1 MGMGLFLVTCRNHK
15 IYPIPSPT
23 LPLKGR
29 GKIKGVFAK
38 VATAPFSA
46 IATRAQALRP
56 YKITSVLRVSGV
68 CHSMSV
74 KYLSFFNLNDDPF
87 RLTPDTAY
95 FYNSPAHAT
104 ALQSLEYCVTHK
116 EGFCVLTGD
125 PGTGKTTILRLF
137 TEKWKERAE
146 IALIMT
152 PRLMPDEF
160 FRAILDDFKIPLSD
174 SKNEMLK
181 SFRDFLLTHAAND
194 KRIAIIVDEAQEL
207 PDTTLEELRLLSNLE
222 TEKEKLLQ
230 IILIGQPELSNKLIR
245 NPLRQLNQRIT
256 VRVKLNPLTAAET
269 SDYINTRLIKG
280 GNSSLLFNQ
289 KAKELIYSLSKGIPR
304 TINLLSSRG
313 LMSAFLEGTHEV
325 TEKHIE
331 QGATDVMEATVPVI
345 TPKAFPTRTI
355 AVAAAAVCVAIAI
368 GAGYFFL
375 TRKPA
380 ENRTVAAEPSAGA
393 KPVTAQV
400 SSVRQN
406 PAPPAAKPVTV
417 PPVSFATAVSK
428 EAADIDASQMVFQ
441 AFNAMT
447 AAWNLSPIPQFS
459 AQKGT
464 AQKYLATL
472 ALQRGMELINFDGN
486 VEGII
491 EMGYP
496 LILHIKPTESDKEIY
511 AALTG
516 VANGEFIISPPLGGK
531 QRLTK
536 LELESIWHGKAIIL
550 WKNYEKIPAYL
561 PNGDRTPATLAV
573 QKLLGNAGIAVD
585 KNGVFDQKTSDA
597 LKSFQNL
604 KGLEATGRPGPKTL
618 LYLYQNSTGF
628 FRPVLRQ

>member
-1 MGMGLFLVTCRNHK
+1 
-15 IYPIPSPT
+15 
-23 LPLKGR
+23 
-29 GKIKGVFAK
+29 
-38 VATAPFSA
+38 
-46 IATRAQALRP
+46 
-56 YKITSVLRVSGV
+56 
-68 CHSMSV
+68 MSV

-160 FRAILDDFKIPLSD
+160 FRAILDDFKIPLSE

-181 SFRDFLLTHAAND
+181 SFRDFLLYHAADD

-230 IILIGQPELSNKLIR
+230 IILIGQPELSNKLLR

-289 KAKELIYSLSKGIPR
+289 KAKELIFNLSKGIPR
-304 TINLLSSRG
+304 TINLLASRG

-325 TEKHIE
+325 LDKHIE
-331 QGATDVMEATVPVI
+331 QGASDVMEATVPVI
-345 TPKAFPTRTI
+345 TPRVFPYRTI
-355 AVAAAAVCVAIAI
+355 AVAAAGVLTAVALGFGI
-368 GAGYFFL
+368 YSFS
-375 TRKPA
+375 RKAPDNRNPA
-380 ENRTVAAEPSAGA
+380 VDQSPST
-393 KPVTAQV
+393 KPVVVAEQPKTAIQPEK
-400 SSVRQN
+400 SAA
-406 PAPPAAKPVTV
+406 PAIPL
-417 PPVSFATAVSK
+417 SFAETVSK
-428 EAADIDASQMVFQ
+428 ENSQLDADQTI
-441 AFNAMT
+441 FNSFNTMAT
-447 AAWNLSPIPQFS
+447 AWKLAPIPQF
-459 AQKGT
+459 AKQKGT
-464 AQKYLATL
+464 PLKYLASLT
-472 ALQRGMELINFDGN
+472 LQRGMELINFDGN
-486 VEGII
+486 AEGII

-496 LILHIKPTESDKEIY
+496 LILHIKPTETDKETY
-511 AALTG
+511 VALTS
-516 VANGEFIISPPLGGK
+516 VSNGEFAISTALGGK
-531 QRLTK
+531 QRLTRK
-536 LELESIWHGKAIIL
+536 ELESVWHGKAIIL
-550 WKNYEKIPAYL
+550 WKNYDKIPSFL
-561 PNGDRTPATLAV
+561 PNNDRGPATLAL
-573 QKLLGNAGIAVD
+573 QKLLGNAGIAVE
-585 KNGVFDQKTSDA
+585 KNGIFDQKTVDA
-597 LKSFQNL
+597 LKSFQSL
-604 KGLEATGRPGPKTL
+604 KGLEVTGRPGPKTM
-618 LYLYQNSTGF
+618 LYLYQGASGYF
-628 FRPVLRQ
+628 HPALK

>member
-1 MGMGLFLVTCRNHK
+1 
-15 IYPIPSPT
+15 
-23 LPLKGR
+23 
-29 GKIKGVFAK
+29 
-38 VATAPFSA
+38 
-46 IATRAQALRP
+46 
-56 YKITSVLRVSGV
+56 
-68 CHSMSV
+68 MSV

-137 TEKWKERAE
+137 TEKWKDRAE

-160 FRAILDDFKIPLSD
+160 FRAILDDFKIPLSE

-181 SFRDFLLTHAAND
+181 SFRDFLLYHAADD

-230 IILIGQPELSNKLIR
+230 IILIGQPELSNKLLR

-289 KAKELIYSLSKGIPR
+289 KAKELIFNLSKGIPR
-304 TINLLSSRG
+304 TINLLASRG

-325 TEKHIE
+325 MEKHIE

-345 TPKAFPTRTI
+345 TPRAFPTRTLAVVAAGALT
-355 AVAAAAVCVAIAI
+355 AVALAAGIYLFTHKAPDSKAPAADQAVAS
-368 GAGYFFL
+368 
-375 TRKPA
+375 K
-380 ENRTVAAEPSAGA
+380 
-393 KPVTAQV
+393 
-400 SSVRQN
+400 
-406 PAPPAAKPVTV
+406 PAPPAPTPDPPKAATPPEKPVV
-417 PPVSFATAVSK
+417 AAAPLSFAETVSK
-428 EAADIDASQMVFQ
+428 EVAAADANQTVFN
-441 AFNAMT
+441 AFNAMAT
-447 AAWNLSPIPQFS
+447 AWNLSPIPQF
-459 AQKGT
+459 ARQK
-464 AQKYLATL
+464 AVPLKYLASL

-486 VEGII
+486 AEGII

-496 LILHIKPTESDKEIY
+496 LILHIQPSGNDRE
-511 AALTG
+511 AFVALTG
-516 VANGEFIISPPLGGK
+516 VANGEFVLSASLAGK
-531 QRLTK
+531 QRLTRK
-536 LELESIWHGKAIIL
+536 DLESVWHGKAIIL
-550 WKNYEKIPAYL
+550 WKNYDNIPAFL
-561 PNGDRTPATLAV
+561 PNGDRSPATVAL
-573 QKLLGNAGIAVD
+573 QKLLGNAGIAVE
-585 KNGVFDQKTSDA
+585 KNGIFDQKTVAA
-597 LKSFQNL
+597 LKSFQSL
-604 KGLEATGRPGPKTL
+604 KGLEVTGRPGPKTM
-618 LYLYQNSTGF
+618 LYLYQGASGYFHPT
-628 FRPVLRQ
+628 LKQ

>member
-1 MGMGLFLVTCRNHK
+1 
-15 IYPIPSPT
+15 
-23 LPLKGR
+23 
-29 GKIKGVFAK
+29 
-38 VATAPFSA
+38 
-46 IATRAQALRP
+46 
-56 YKITSVLRVSGV
+56 
-68 CHSMSV
+68 MSV

-137 TEKWKERAE
+137 TEKWKEKAE

-256 VRVKLNPLTAAET
+256 VRVKLNPLSSAET

-280 GNSSLLFNQ
+280 GNSSLLFTQ
-289 KAKELIYSLSKGIPR
+289 KAKELIYNLSKGIPR
-304 TINLLSSRG
+304 TINLLASRG

-345 TPKAFPTRTI
+345 TRKPFPTRTL
-355 AVAAAAVCVAIAI
+355 AVAAAALCVAVAI
-368 GAGYFFL
+368 GAAYNFL
-375 TRKPA
+375 TRKTT
-380 ENRTVAAEPSAGA
+380 ESKNSTVEQSVPV
-393 KPVTAQV
+393 KPITPPI
-400 SSVRQN
+400 SSVR
-406 PAPPAAKPVTV
+406 PAPAVPAALPVAAPVTV
-417 PPVSFATAVSK
+417 SFAAAVAK
-428 EAADIDASQMVFQ
+428 ESASADATQTVFQ
-441 AFNAMT
+441 AFNAMAT
-447 AAWNLSPIPQFS
+447 AWNLPPIAQFS

-464 AQKYLATL
+464 AQKYLASL

-486 VEGII
+486 TEGII

-496 LILHIKPTESDKEIY
+496 LILSVKPGEADKEIY
-511 AALTG
+511 TALTG
-516 VANGEFIISPPLGGK
+516 VANGEFVISPPLGGK

-536 LELESIWHGKAIIL
+536 IELESIWHGKAIIL

-561 PNGDRTPATLAV
+561 PTGDRTPATIAV

-585 KNGVFDQKTSDA
+585 KNGIFDQKTIDA